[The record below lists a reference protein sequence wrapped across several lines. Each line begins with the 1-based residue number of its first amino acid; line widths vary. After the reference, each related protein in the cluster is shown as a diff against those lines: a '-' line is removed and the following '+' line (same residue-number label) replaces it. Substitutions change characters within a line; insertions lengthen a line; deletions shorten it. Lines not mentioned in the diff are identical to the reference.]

1 MWRLL
6 YWSWSFY
13 LGSSLR
19 WQTSMN
25 TWKEKTVCYRQFGL
39 CCSQAVNADNI
50 EHCCHPLLERTWEI
64 VFKIWKWNGFA
75 FWTQKVA
82 MKFRNLEH
90 LANEYHPCKRSDA
103 EKCIIFWKTCIMPSA
118 REQYRICSSK
128 NKRFSN
134 KSVLRSIRA
143 KNVNACYQI
152 DITDMGAQG
161 TITFKRKY
169 RYIWLI

>member
-1 MWRLL
+1 MC
-6 YWSWSFY
+6 
-13 LGSSLR
+13 GDKHR
-19 WQTSMN
+19 WTHGKRKLSAID
-25 TWKEKTVCYRQFGL
+25 L
-39 CCSQAVNADNI
+39 CCSQAVNAENI
-50 EHCCHPLLERTWEI
+50 EHCCHPLLERAWKI

-90 LANEYHPCKRSDA
+90 LANEYHPCKRSGA
-103 EKCIIFWKTCIMPSA
+103 EKCINFWKTCIMPSA

-143 KNVNACYQI
+143 KNVHACYQI